1 MLILPRQSASYTGLF
16 AREEGADMARVLIIE
31 DDTNF
36 REVVGL
42 ALKEGGYDVVQAR
55 DGSEAITSL
64 ASGVDLALLDLG
76 LPEKDVGFT
85 ILDEIKK
92 KAPRLPV
99 IILTGERDMGSH
111 VRAMRDGAFDFVTK
125 PVDVTQLERVIARAL
140 SPTGDGVEG
149 EQLGLVASRP
159 MDEENA
165 PPELLGE
172 SASMREVFKALG
184 LLAASRATV
193 LIRGESGTGKELAA
207 RALHNFSKSH
217 DRPFVAVNCAA
228 LPGTLIEAEL
238 FGYRRG
244 AFTGAER
251 DRMGKLEAAEE
262 GTLFLD
268 EIGDVPLEVQV
279 KLLRVLQ
286 ERKFERLGET
296 ESRPFRARV
305 VAATHRDLEQ
315 HVRAAK
321 FREDLYFRL
330 NVATVTL
337 PPLRERRE
345 DIRLLAKRLLVDIA
359 REIGR
364 PIEGLSVRALDRL
377 LTYDWPGNVRELR
390 NALTRAAVK
399 ARGPVIAGEDFEL
412 GQIEAPDAGGA
423 SAEAAAEQHSRFPTL
438 DEVEREH
445 IRRAIA
451 RARGHRGKTCKLL
464 GISRPTLVRK
474 LRKYKIDAGP
484 GGAGAPAAGAEGI

>member
-1 MLILPRQSASYTGLF
+1 MG
-16 AREEGADMARVLIIE
+16 RVLIVE
-31 DDTNF
+31 DDASF

-42 ALKEGGYDVVQAR
+42 ALRESGFEVVQAAN
-55 DGSEAITSL
+55 GPEALSGL
-64 ASGVDLALLDLG
+64 DNGVDLALLDLG
-76 LPEKDVGFT
+76 LPEKDVGFS
-85 ILDEIKK
+85 ILTELKK

-99 IILTGERDMGSH
+99 IIITGEKDMASH

-125 PVDVTQLERVIARAL
+125 PVDVTQLERVIQRAL
-140 SPTGDGVEG
+140 SPTGDGAAD
-149 EQLGLVASRP
+149 EQLGLVANARP
-159 MDEENA
+159 APDEEGA

-172 SASMREVFKALG
+172 SPSMREVFKALG

-207 RALHNFSKSH
+207 RALHSFSKAQEK
-217 DRPFVAVNCAA
+217 PFVAVNCAA

-286 ERKFERLGET
+286 ERRFERLGET

-305 VAATHRDLEQ
+305 VAATHRDLELM
-315 HVRAAK
+315 VREGK

-345 DIRLLAKRLLVDIA
+345 DIRLLTKRLLVEIS

-364 PIEGLSVRALDRL
+364 PIEGLSIRALDRL

-423 SAEAAAEQHSRFPTL
+423 SAEAAAEQHARFPTL

-484 GGAGAPAAGAEGI
+484 GGAWTPAAGLESA

>member
-1 MLILPRQSASYTGLF
+1 
-16 AREEGADMARVLIIE
+16 MARVLIVE
-31 DDTNF
+31 DDSSF

-42 ALKEGGYDVVQAR
+42 ALKESGHEIATAANE
-55 DGSEAITSL
+55 SEAL
-64 ASGVDLALLDLG
+64 KALDGGVDLALLDLG
-76 LPEKDVGFT
+76 LPEKESGFS
-85 ILDEIKK
+85 ILDEMKK
-92 KAPRLPV
+92 RSSTVPV
-99 IILTGERDMGSH
+99 IVLTGEKDMASH
-111 VRAMRDGAFDFVTK
+111 VRAMRDGAFDYVTK
-125 PVDVTQLERVIARAL
+125 PVDVGQLERVIERAL
-140 SPTGDGVEG
+140 KPNGEPGTGEAI
-149 EQLGLVASRP
+149 GLVARARTTP
-159 MDEENA
+159 LEEG
-165 PPELLGE
+165 PLSELLGE
-172 SASMREVFKALG
+172 SPAMREVFKALG
-184 LLAASRATV
+184 LLSASRATV

-207 RALHNFSKSH
+207 RALHNFSKATEK
-217 DRPFVAVNCAA
+217 PFISVNCAA

-251 DRMGKLEAAEE
+251 DRAGKLEAAEE

-268 EIGDVPLEVQV
+268 EVGDVPLEVQV

-286 ERKFERLGET
+286 ERKYERLGET
-296 ESRPFRARV
+296 DSRPFKARV
-305 VAATHRDLEQ
+305 IAATHRDLEAM
-315 HVRAAK
+315 VREGR

-330 NVATVTL
+330 NVATITL

-345 DIRLLAKRLLVDIA
+345 DIPLLTERLLGEIG

-364 PIEGLSVRALDRL
+364 PMEGVSVRALDRL

-399 ARGPVIAGEDFEL
+399 ARGGVIGAQDFAF

-423 SAEAAAEQHSRFPTL
+423 SAEAAAEAVSRFPTL

-445 IRRAIA
+445 IRRALA

-484 GGAGAPAAGAEGI
+484 GGAGTPVPGAEGI

>member
-1 MLILPRQSASYTGLF
+1 
-16 AREEGADMARVLIIE
+16 MARVLIIE
-31 DDTNF
+31 DDSSF

-42 ALKEGGYDVVQAR
+42 ALQESGYEVATAANP
-55 DGSEAITSL
+55 GEAL
-64 ASGVDLALLDLG
+64 KALDLGGVDLALLDLG
-76 LPEKDVGFT
+76 LPDKDVGFS
-85 ILDEIKK
+85 ILDELKK
-92 KAPRLPV
+92 RVARLPV
-99 IILTGERDMGSH
+99 IVITGEKDMASH

-125 PVDVTQLERVIARAL
+125 PVDVTQLERVIERAL
-140 SPTGDGVEG
+140 RPNGDGEVNEA
-149 EQLGLVASRP
+149 LGLVAQSRTS
-159 MDEENA
+159 EEDSA

-184 LLAASRATV
+184 LLSASRATV

-207 RALHNFSKSH
+207 RALHNFSHAKE
-217 DRPFVAVNCAA
+217 RPFVAVNCAA

-251 DRMGKLEAAEE
+251 DRAGKLEAAED

-286 ERKFERLGET
+286 ERKYERLGET
-296 ESRPFRARV
+296 DSKVFRARI
-305 VAATHRDLEQ
+305 VAATHRDLELM
-315 HVRAAK
+315 VREGR

-345 DIRLLAKRLLVDIA
+345 DIRHLTMRLLGEIS

-412 GQIEAPDAGGA
+412 GQIDAPDAGAA
-423 SAEAAAEQHSRFPTL
+423 SAEAAAESVSRFPTL